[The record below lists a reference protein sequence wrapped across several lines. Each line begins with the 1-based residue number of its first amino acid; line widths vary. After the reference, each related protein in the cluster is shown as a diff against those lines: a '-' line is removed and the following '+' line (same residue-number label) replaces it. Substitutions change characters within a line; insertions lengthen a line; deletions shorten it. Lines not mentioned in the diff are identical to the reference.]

1 MRTLSIVSQKGG
13 AGKTTLAIHL
23 ATMAAANG
31 HTPILI
37 DLDPQASAAAWSDWR
52 AGESPEVLTA
62 PHTRLIE
69 TLSKAKQ
76 LGADIAVIDTP
87 PHADAAAVQA
97 VKAADLI
104 LIPCRPQ
111 AFDLHAM
118 KTTADL
124 TNLTQKP
131 VFVVF
136 NGNEPRAT
144 AALAQ
149 AWDIISAMIDLYDL
163 KLSRAPIS
171 LSERAVFKRASG
183 KGKTVM
189 EIEPI
194 GIAAREVE
202 ALWEWVSQQIGIKPS
217 AQIKV
222 A

>member
-1 MRTLSIVSQKGG
+1 MHTISIVSQKGG

-23 ATMAAANG
+23 ATMAAATG

-37 DLDPQASAAAWSDWR
+37 DLDPQATAAAWSDWR
-52 AGESPEVLTA
+52 AGESPEVVTA

-69 TLSKAKQ
+69 TLSKAEQ
-76 LGADIAVIDTP
+76 LGADIAIIDTP

-97 VKAADLI
+97 VKAADLV

-136 NGNEPRAT
+136 NGNSPQAT
-144 AALAQ
+144 AVLSQ
-149 AWDIISAMIDLYDL
+149 AGDIVRSMGLQT
-163 KLSRAPIS
+163 APFE
-171 LSERAVFKRASG
+171 LSERAVYRHATGAGRAV
-183 KGKTVM
+183 T
-189 EIEPI
+189 EIDPI
-194 GIAAREVE
+194 GKAAREVE
-202 ALWEWVSQQIGIKPS
+202 ALWEWVCQQIRSKPT
-217 AQIKV
+217 AQTKV